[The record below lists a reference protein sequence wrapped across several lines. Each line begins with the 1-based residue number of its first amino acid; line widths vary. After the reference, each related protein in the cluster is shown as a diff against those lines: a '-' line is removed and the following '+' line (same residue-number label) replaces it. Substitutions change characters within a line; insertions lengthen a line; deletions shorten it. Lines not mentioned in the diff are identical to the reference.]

1 MTDNIIE
8 LVDKFTLLKLKQDLL
23 KDDIIPED
31 ILESYYND
39 YQRQKDLKE
48 NYEKITCNVNF
59 GYNRNLKT
67 FKRDLDN
74 MIPCSRPQNYPNIR
88 KARGPWKNIYEIAF
102 GVSETNNVTTYIEK
116 EKSKQI
122 KIIEAA

>member
-8 LVDKFTLLKLKQDLL
+8 LVDKFTLIKLKQDLL

-59 GYNRNLKT
+59 GYNRNIKT

-102 GVSETNNVTTYIEK
+102 GVSETNTVITHIEK

-122 KIIEAA
+122 KIMEAA